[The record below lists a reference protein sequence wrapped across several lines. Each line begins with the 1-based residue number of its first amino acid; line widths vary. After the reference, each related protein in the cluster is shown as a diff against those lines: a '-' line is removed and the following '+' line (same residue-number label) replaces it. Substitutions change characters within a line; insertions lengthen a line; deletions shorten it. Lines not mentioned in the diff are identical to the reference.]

1 MKIYTGASL
10 AEQLTFFGTPTEFVS
25 IDIAPQLL
33 TYHFNL
39 KNFNCLSRLDK
50 DLKKLEM
57 ITHTPIT
64 RTTSTIGHFALI
76 LPREERTMVHV
87 SYMQKK
93 EGGFLDFGL
102 DTKNEQITAN
112 LQDLPHL
119 LVAGTTG
126 SGKSVALNSYIM
138 DLCCANTPSK
148 LGLVLIDLKRCEF
161 NVFDRLPHL
170 MCDIVNDSETAEN
183 TLLWLVA
190 EMERRYEIMAEQHID
205 KNEGQFKTI
214 VAVIDELAD
223 LILQNEN
230 CRTLL
235 IKLLQK
241 ARACGIH
248 VIVATQSPRAKY
260 LDGLMLANLPSR
272 VCLTC
277 ANVRESMLVLGH
289 KGGEQLTGKGDCII
303 KLNGSTQEFRVQTP
317 FISKQEIEKLLNKE
331 N

>member
-1 MKIYTGASL
+1 MRYYTGESIADIMG
-10 AEQLTFFGTPTEFVS
+10 QLGTP
-25 IDIAPQLL
+25 IDFLHLDFAPQLL

-57 ITHTPIT
+57 IIHTPIT
-64 RTTSTIGHFALI
+64 RTTITTGHFAII
-76 LPREERTMVHV
+76 LPREERQMVHV
-87 SYMQKK
+87 SYMKRQ
-93 EGGFLDFGL
+93 EHAINFGL
-102 DTKNEQITAN
+102 DTKNQQVSAQ
-112 LQDLPHL
+112 LKDLPHL

-126 SGKSVALNSYIM
+126 SGKSVALNSYIV
-138 DLCCANTPSK
+138 DLCCSNTPSN
-148 LGLVLIDLKRCEF
+148 LGLILIDLKQCEF
-161 NVFDRLPHL
+161 NIYNDLPHL
-170 MCDIVNDSETAEN
+170 MCDIVNDSDTAEN
-183 TLLWLVA
+183 TLLWLVD
-190 EMERRYEIMAEQHID
+190 EMERRYKVMASNHTD
-205 KNEGQFKTI
+205 TNNGLFKPI
-214 VAVIDELAD
+214 VLVVDELAD

-241 ARACGIH
+241 ARACDIH

-277 ANVRESMLVLGH
+277 SNVRESMLILGH

-317 FISKQEIEKLLNKE
+317 FISKQEI
-331 N
+331 

>member
-1 MKIYTGASL
+1 MRYYTGESIADTMG
-10 AEQLTFFGTPTEFVS
+10 QLGTP
-25 IDIAPQLL
+25 IDFLHLDFAPQLL

-64 RTTSTIGHFALI
+64 RATSTIGHFALI
-76 LPREERTMVHV
+76 LPREEREVIHSLTLTDTP
-87 SYMQKK
+87 QAIN
-93 EGGFLDFGL
+93 FGK
-102 DTKNEQITAN
+102 DTTNNKITAK

-138 DLCCANTPSK
+138 DLCWLNTPSK
-148 LGLVLIDLKRCEF
+148 MGLVLIDLKRCEF

-170 MCDIVNDSETAEN
+170 MCDIVNDSDTAEN

-190 EMERRYEIMAEQHID
+190 EMERRYKIMAEQHAD
-205 KNEGQFKTI
+205 KNDGLFKTI
-214 VAVIDELAD
+214 VVVIDELAD

-277 ANVRESMLVLGH
+277 SNVRESMLILGH

-331 N
+331 

>member
-1 MKIYTGASL
+1 MKYYTGEGI
-10 AEQLTFFGTPTEFVS
+10 AETMGQLGTPVEFLKL
-25 IDIAPQLL
+25 DFAPQLL

-39 KNFNCLSRLDK
+39 LNFNCLSRLDK

-57 ITHTPIT
+57 IIHTPIT
-64 RTTSTIGHFALI
+64 RTTSTTGHFAII
-76 LPREERTMVHV
+76 LPREEREIVRSLTLTDTP
-87 SYMQKK
+87 QAIN
-93 EGGFLDFGL
+93 FGK
-102 DTKNEQITAN
+102 DTTNNIITAK

-126 SGKSVALNSYIM
+126 SGKSIALNSYIM
-138 DLCCANTPSK
+138 DLCWLNAPSN
-148 LGLVLIDLKRCEF
+148 LGLILIDLKQCEF
-161 NVFDRLPHL
+161 NIFNDLPHL
-170 MCDIVNDSETAEN
+170 MCDIVNDSDTAEN
-183 TLLWLVA
+183 TLLWLVD
-190 EMERRYEIMAEQHID
+190 EMERRYKVMASNHTD
-205 KNEGQFKTI
+205 TNNGLFKPI
-214 VAVIDELAD
+214 VLVVDELAD

-241 ARACGIH
+241 ARACDIH

-277 ANVRESMLVLGH
+277 SNVRESMLILGH

-303 KLNGSTQEFRVQTP
+303 KLNGSTTEYRVQTP
-317 FISKQEIEKLLNKE
+317 FISKQEIEKLLKE
-331 N
+331 

>member
-39 KNFNCLSRLDK
+39 LNFNCLSRLDK

-57 ITHTPIT
+57 ITHAPIT

-76 LPREERTMVHV
+76 LPREEREVIETLCLQNDTPL
-87 SYMQKK
+87 SIN
-93 EGGFLDFGL
+93 FGK
-102 DTKNEQITAN
+102 DTTSNILNAK
-112 LQDLPHL
+112 LQDMPHL

-126 SGKSVALNSYIM
+126 SGKSVALNSYIA
-138 DLCCANTPSK
+138 DLICTNTPSK

-161 NVFDRLPHL
+161 NIFDRLPHL
-170 MCDIVNDSETAEN
+170 MCDIVNDSDTAEN

-190 EMERRYEIMAEQHID
+190 EMERRYKIMAEQHAD
-205 KNEGQFKTI
+205 KNDGLFKPI
-214 VAVIDELAD
+214 VLVVDELAD

-241 ARACGIH
+241 ARACDIH

-277 ANVRESMLVLGH
+277 SNVRESMLVLGH

-303 KLNGSTQEFRVQTP
+303 KLNGSTTEYRVQTP
-317 FISKQEIEKLLNKE
+317 FISKQEIEKLLKE
-331 N
+331 